1 MTSIIKVD
9 QIQNAAGGTPTAADL
24 GLNVSG
30 SVLQV
35 QYTHFSTDTTYSTT
49 NVRTNVV
56 SASITPTSTASKILI
71 LYTFASVWK
80 GTATVS
86 TEGEW
91 SIGKNGSQ
99 HVIVDGIS
107 PYTAS
112 TERHS
117 TTVSGTY
124 LDSPATTSSLTYDIS
139 LQLASGSGS
148 IRLNTEGGLSS
159 ITLMEIA
166 Q

>member
-1 MTSIIKVD
+1 MSTLYVDNLQPNLGSKVE
-9 QIQNAAGGTPTAADL
+9 IPNLKPLA
-24 GLNVSG
+24 G
-30 SVLQV
+30 SVVQV
-35 QYTHFSTDTTYSTT
+35 QYAQFTTDTTYSTV

-80 GTATVS
+80 TSSTSG

-107 PYTAS
+107 GYTAS
-112 TERHS
+112 TDRHS

-139 LQLASGSGS
+139 LKLGSSSGG
-148 IRLNTEGGLSS
+148 IRLNTEGGVSN